1 MCGIVLRLAL
11 PALISLPLSPTLCLQ
26 APDMNSTLGSLRLWP
41 AVAAA
46 CGAVVCLAQD
56 CEEQQRGLTSSPDVL
71 PALFRLLSVDEPR
84 TATQAAR

>member
-1 MCGIVLRLAL
+1 MARIWGMFTIFA
-11 PALISLPLSPTLCLQ
+11 AAANICLQ

-71 PALFRLLSVDEPR
+71 PALFRLLGVEEPH